1 MVLGLGHPGEFEERD
16 EADNRAVGLK
26 SRTHA
31 ITPNPI
37 WLVKPIALAEATK
50 AQLVIL
56 GIRRRPAT
64 LKVLLGRHAQGITLD
79 EPCPVITG
87 KEPSKAAAS

>member
-37 WLVKPIALAEATK
+37 WLVKPIAPAEATK
-50 AQLVIL
+50 AQLVIHH
-56 GIRRRPAT
+56 RHTTPA
-64 LKVLLGRHAQGITLD
+64 RHPEGAAG
-79 EPCPVITG
+79 
-87 KEPSKAAAS
+87 PSRAGDHAR